1 MVNPITPGEDP
12 WIEATS
18 KELGGDVWGRRGDWR
33 ALALL
38 IVDEPDREAIV
49 EKAIAAG
56 VSPAV
61 MVRLR
66 RRQAADQGAAA

>member
-1 MVNPITPGEDP
+1 MNPITPGEDP

-18 KELGGDVWGRRGDWR
+18 KELGGDAWGRRNDWR
-33 ALALL
+33 ALCLL
-38 IVDEPDREAIV
+38 IVDEPDRDALIRSV
-49 EKAIAAG
+49 IAAG

-66 RRQAADQGAAA
+66 RRQAASQETAA